1 MRFSIMLAAA
11 PVVLAVTTGLDA
23 PRPHPAPFAVAPVGD
38 DLLAGVVGT
47 GTPWRVRTRLSDDL
61 SMSALRQTAS
71 VGGIVK
77 DMWLI
82 DVASP
87 LIAANVRAAQV
98 R

>member
-1 MRFSIMLAAA
+1 MFVWFAAA
-11 PVVLAVTTGLDA
+11 SFLLVVLVFSSPALDY
-23 PRPHPAPFAVAPVGD
+23 RLVMLGAVAPVGD
-38 DLLAGVVGT
+38 DLLAGEVGT

-71 VGGIVK
+71 VGAVVK
-77 DMWLI
+77 DIWLI